1 MQNACFMSFCSS
13 DILDNTVI
21 ASLSLFLN
29 QQGLEHKDIHSSECC
44 CAVNWAHWPTADL
57 ILLSLTVALLLPG
70 PRRPC
75 SRLTCLVTPCRL
87 VLTSCITLA
96 EPGVCFCFSLTL
108 LSSKRMNK
116 TISRVI
122 NLKKGRIKHVYTH
135 HNQITPTLFS
145 TGV

>member
-1 MQNACFMSFCSS
+1 MQNACFLSFCSS
-13 DILDNTVI
+13 FWTTQVI
-21 ASLSLFLN
+21 ASLSLYLN
-29 QQGLEHKDIHSSECC
+29 QQGLEHQDIHSSECC

-87 VLTSCITLA
+87 LLTSCITLA
-96 EPGVCFCFSLTL
+96 ELGVCCCFLFTL
-108 LSSKRMNK
+108 ISSKRMNR

-122 NLKKGRIKHVYTH
+122 ILKRY
-135 HNQITPTLFS
+135 NQTRLYSSWSNKKVPAFDMNVS
-145 TGV
+145 